1 MNSFDDY
8 KCRLLN
14 NVEKFEQ
21 ARKTWSHYTKLP
33 KNKRS
38 SILPRGSN
46 GAGQIARL
54 PKSFICFLRRRTCCF
69 MMSLFRRPLTHRSQ
83 WQFKKGQWCL
93 WPLRFDRTPW
103 LLQRVHE
110 GLRSF
115 LMRISFSR
123 EDSSMFFLPEWTFL
137 RATPPNIQTPTEGQV
152 EWHELLGEAYFT
164 RWKFHWHLPVRF
176 KNSNH
181 DWTKHHV
188 HVPKL
193 TWMSHWSHSKLR
205 LDLSVS
211 LFSSFYRLHTSI
223 FTDLNSNERQH
234 QCNFFIRFRAPST
247 KRKSTVTY

>member
-1 MNSFDDY
+1 
-8 KCRLLN
+8 
-14 NVEKFEQ
+14 
-21 ARKTWSHYTKLP
+21 
-33 KNKRS
+33 
-38 SILPRGSN
+38 
-46 GAGQIARL
+46 
-54 PKSFICFLRRRTCCF
+54 
-69 MMSLFRRPLTHRSQ
+69 MSLFRRPLTHRSQ

-137 RATPPNIQTPTEGQV
+137 RVTPPNIQTPTEGQV
-152 EWHELLGEAYFT
+152 EWHELQGEAYFT

-181 DWTKHHV
+181 DWAKHHV

-211 LFSSFYRLHTSI
+211 LFSSFYRLHKVFLLVWIRMKDSI
-223 FTDLNSNERQH
+223 NVIFLFGSGRPRQSANQQLH
-234 QCNFFIRFRAPST
+234 IKIDNA
-247 KRKSTVTY
+247 

>member
-21 ARKTWSHYTKLP
+21 VSLSLNLKTWSQYPKLAKKP
-33 KNKRS
+33 NGFERKTDS

-46 GAGQIARL
+46 GAAQKARL

-110 GLRSF
+110 GFRSF
-115 LMRISFSR
+115 LMRISLSR
-123 EDSSMFFLPEWTFL
+123 EDSSMSRYLSGFF
-137 RATPPNIQTPTEGQV
+137 
-152 EWHELLGEAYFT
+152 
-164 RWKFHWHLPVRF
+164 
-176 KNSNH
+176 
-181 DWTKHHV
+181 
-188 HVPKL
+188 
-193 TWMSHWSHSKLR
+193 
-205 LDLSVS
+205 
-211 LFSSFYRLHTSI
+211 
-223 FTDLNSNERQH
+223 
-234 QCNFFIRFRAPST
+234 
-247 KRKSTVTY
+247 